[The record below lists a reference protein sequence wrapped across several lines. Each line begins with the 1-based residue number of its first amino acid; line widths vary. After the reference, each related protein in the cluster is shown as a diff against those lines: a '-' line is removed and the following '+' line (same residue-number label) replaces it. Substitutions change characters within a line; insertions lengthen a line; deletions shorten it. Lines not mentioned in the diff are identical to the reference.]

1 MLPGLSVGGMVWQRL
16 SFATAASDMGT
27 KRDQTQASDNGVVN
41 LMGLGVRFFVVVQD
55 RWMLLGQTEALH
67 RKWVTKY

>member
-27 KRDQTQASDNGVVN
+27 KRDQTQASDNAVVN
-41 LMGLGVRFFVVVQD
+41 LMGLGVLFFCGGT
-55 RWMLLGQTEALH
+55 GQMDAFGAN
-67 RKWVTKY
+67 

>member
-27 KRDQTQASDNGVVN
+27 KRDQTQISDIHVED
-41 LMGLGVRFFVVVQD
+41 LLRLGVCLLVVVQD
-55 RWMLLGQTEALH
+55 RWMLLGKTEAL
-67 RKWVTKY
+67 RWKCVTKC